1 MAMKGYVCIAPD
13 HFGFGDTLGKPKE
26 EAQRIIFNGYMEK
39 YPRSTIVVRQ
49 ILGFMRAVD
58 VLEQLPYTEHQNYS
72 AMGNSLGGRTAL
84 YLAAMDERIKACVVS
99 TGVSPASTNVYRSNL
114 RDQPS
119 DSSYSGLLRKTGKF
133 PYEIH
138 EIISLVAPRSILF
151 LEPFN
156 DLYNPYTIT
165 SVNAMFLAQEAWK
178 LLNKEINFQILIH
191 GDGHNTTDP
200 VREYSY
206 EWIRRN
212 YE

>member
-1 MAMKGYVCIAPD
+1 
-13 HFGFGDTLGKPKE
+13 
-26 EAQRIIFNGYMEK
+26 
-39 YPRSTIVVRQ
+39 
-49 ILGFMRAVD
+49 
-58 VLEQLPYTEHQNYS
+58 
-72 AMGNSLGGRTAL
+72 MGNSLGGRTAL

-114 RDQPS
+114 REQPA

-133 PYEIH
+133 AYEIH
-138 EIISLVAPRSILF
+138 EIIALVAPRSILF

-165 SVNAMFLAQEAWK
+165 SVNSMFLAQEVWK
-178 LLNKEINFQILIH
+178 LLNKEINFQVLLH
-191 GDGHNTTDP
+191 GDGHNTTEP

-206 EWIRRN
+206 DWMRRN